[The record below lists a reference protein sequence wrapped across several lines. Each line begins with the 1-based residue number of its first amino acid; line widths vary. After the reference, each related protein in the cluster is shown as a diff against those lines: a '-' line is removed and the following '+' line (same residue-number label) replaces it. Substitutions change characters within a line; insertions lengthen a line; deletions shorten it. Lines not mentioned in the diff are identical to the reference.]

1 MAMNPGS
8 PEWWAGVDDVRWFA
22 SNPYTTLVVP
32 ELRRCGLRIALE
44 GNSPARVAL
53 AMSGRVAEPAWRY
66 AQATRAALVLY
77 LWDLPPK
84 GTASGKADPIW
95 WVGGRFLRLPRVVGG
110 YRQRA
115 GYYSRLRFIASR
127 ADQLWTASEFTAGL
141 VHERFGVSGT
151 ALPYCYDSSRF
162 RFSSGSRDL
171 PPVLL
176 TVSRLEIHK
185 NQEAV
190 LRAAAL
196 MGDRVQ
202 VRLIGR
208 GPEEGRLRR
217 LGTELGLRA
226 SVETGADDPTVEHA
240 YRTASVAVFPS
251 RFEGFGLG
259 PIEALASGT
268 PVVASDIPAHRE
280 FIGRA
285 VHLVPPDDPPAIA
298 EAVARALDGQPPA
311 PSAVDHLTIPAAARR
326 LMARLTAML
335 R

>member
-1 MAMNPGS
+1 
-8 PEWWAGVDDVRWFA
+8 VDDVRWFA
-22 SNPYTTLVVP
+22 SNPYTSLVVP
-32 ELRRCGLRIALE
+32 ELRSAGL
-44 GNSPARVAL
+44 RVAL
-53 AMSGRVAEPAWRY
+53 DGDGPACIAVAMSGRVAEPAWRF
-66 AQATRAALVLY
+66 AQARRAALVLY

-84 GTASGKADPIW
+84 GTARGKADPVW
-95 WVGGRFLRLPRVVGG
+95 WIGGRFFRLPRIAGG

-127 ADQLWTASEFTAGL
+127 AKELWTASEFTAAL
-141 VHERFGVSGT
+141 VRERFGVTGT
-151 ALPYCYDSSRF
+151 VVPYCYDSVRF
-162 RFSSGSRDL
+162 CPGTDRRES

-176 TVSRLEIHK
+176 TVSRLERHK

-196 MGDRVQ
+196 LGDRVQ

-217 LGTELGLRA
+217 LGAEMGVRWRL
-226 SVETGADDPTVEHA
+226 ETGADDPTVERA
-240 YRTASVAVFPS
+240 YRTASVGVFPS

-280 FIGRA
+280 FVARGAR
-285 VHLVPPDDPPAIA
+285 LVSPDDPSAIA
-298 EAVARALDGQPPA
+298 EAVTAALAGPTPDRTMLA
-311 PSAVDHLTIPAAARR
+311 DLTIPAAASR
-326 LMARLTAML
+326 LVARLSPML